1 MLKIARKVLNFKHF
15 PRHIIINTTKWIRMP
30 NMEEVCFLLF
40 RYFIKIEQY
49 NIRII
54 VIYWAGFH
62 FAYLQPRNEY
72 TCQILSF
79 YLLRKCVFYCSI
91 LFHKYDV
98 IMKSF
103 AVYLAVSRISTYEG
117 FIPGGLQNS
126 FQKSKL
132 GPLLGSNG
140 PLLCTGLFLNDWWF
154 ANREPL
160 SGTFYYTSAINICLL
175 LVSNWSF

>member
-1 MLKIARKVLNFKHF
+1 MEFL
-15 PRHIIINTTKWIRMP
+15 HI
-30 NMEEVCFLLF
+30 EEVYFLLF

-49 NIRII
+49 NNRII

-98 IMKSF
+98 IMTSF
-103 AVYLAVSRISTYEG
+103 PVYIAVSRISTYED
-117 FIPGGLQNS
+117 FIPRGTQNS

-132 GPLLGSNG
+132 GPLLCATG
-140 PLLCTGLFLNDWWF
+140 PLQSYTGLQYGYLFSEF
-154 ANREPL
+154 
-160 SGTFYYTSAINICLL
+160 FIYFTSAYRE
-175 LVSNWSF
+175 